1 MHDVVPWL
9 NTFLS
14 ELNLQQPLSKFKNHC
29 IVYENKLT
37 ICIHNHI
44 DIFCFFSSCVRL
56 KTGRENPVPTGTVSR
71 KSRPYTVSVKK
82 TGTGKKNK
90 KKPAETRTET
100 GGVFSRPFY
109 RIVYRNSRQLFPFLS
124 CIPIQSPNSL

>member
-56 KTGRENPVPTGTVSR
+56 KTGRDFPVPTGTQF
-71 KSRPYTVSVKK
+71 PYNKPIPFPQEK
-82 TGTGKKNK
+82 TGKNGRNGNGNRR
-90 KKPAETRTET
+90 E
-100 GGVFSRPFY
+100 VFPHRFRAY
-109 RIVYRNSRQLFPFLS
+109 RIRSSNSRRLFPFYMDIFLILS
-124 CIPIQSPNSL
+124 LHNY